1 MPVQVQITP
10 IGPVEVVGISQAAA
24 QIQVKPV
31 PAVEL
36 VLKTDANGNV
46 SEWVVNETPIGVING
61 SNAAFTTTH
70 NFVAG
75 TVLVYLNGQRLKQVD
90 DFNTS
95 GTTNILLV
103 NSPGVGEVVL
113 VDYQKLN

>member
-10 IGPVEVVGISQAAA
+10 IGPVEVVGIIQAAT
-24 QIQVKPV
+24 QVQVRPV
-31 PAVEL
+31 PVVEL
-36 VLKTDANGNV
+36 VERVDANGNT
-46 SEWVVNETPIGVING
+46 SQWVVNETPTGVING

-75 TVLVYLNGQRLKQVD
+75 TVLVYLNGQRLKQID

>member
-1 MPVQVQITP
+1 MPVQVQVTP
-10 IGPVEVVGISQAAA
+10 IPPVEVIGITQAAE
-24 QIQVKPV
+24 QVQVRPI
-31 PAVEL
+31 PLVEL
-36 VLKTDANGNV
+36 VLKTDTSGNV
-46 SEWVVNETPIGVING
+46 SEWVVNETPIGAING
-61 SNAAFTTTH
+61 SNAAFTTSY

-75 TVLVYLNGQRLKQVD
+75 TVLVYLNGQRLKQIE

-95 GTTNILLV
+95 GSTNILLV